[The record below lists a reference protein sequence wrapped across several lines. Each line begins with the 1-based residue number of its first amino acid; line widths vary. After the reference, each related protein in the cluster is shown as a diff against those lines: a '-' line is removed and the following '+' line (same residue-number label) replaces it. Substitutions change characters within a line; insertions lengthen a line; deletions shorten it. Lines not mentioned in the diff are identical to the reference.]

1 MNDDDIL
8 ERLAEMARESEE
20 EERARLD
27 LRWDELSAGTL
38 PEDERRALEAA
49 AEGSPQGRAALEAF
63 SPLGPEFHRRVAA
76 RLRSEGLVG
85 AEGAASEA
93 SAATPA
99 KPAEARPAPAAAWKP
114 PWKLWGPWL
123 RWPALAAVAAAVLLV
138 VLWPGGGPGPMPEYT
153 ATLTGGVRPMR
164 SAPEP
169 GEPERELPA
178 ATVFAPGN
186 TLELVLRPR
195 RAAEGPIAV
204 AAYRRTPGEP
214 GVWVGWQPPLETSE
228 AGTVRIRGRVGKE
241 LGLPSGDT
249 ALLVVVGRPPLPL
262 PSELEGRLAAGRAS
276 IARASTDTWAAWRLF
291 VTVRAEPPSR

>member
-27 LRWDELSAGTL
+27 SRWDELSAGTL
-38 PEDERRALEAA
+38 PEGERRALEAA
-49 AEGSPQGRAALEAF
+49 AEASPQDRAALEAF
-63 SPLGPEFHRRVAA
+63 SPLGREFHRRVAA
-76 RLRSEGLVG
+76 RLRAEGLVG
-85 AEGAASEA
+85 ARARPA
-93 SAATPA
+93 SAAP
-99 KPAEARPAPAAAWKP
+99 WKP

-123 RWPALAAVAAAVLLV
+123 RWPALAAAAAAVLLV
-138 VLWPGGGPGPMPEYT
+138 VLWPGGGPGPLPEYT
-153 ATLTGGVRPMR
+153 ATLTGGVQSMR

-195 RAAEGPIAV
+195 RAVEGPVAV
-204 AAYRRTPGEP
+204 AAYRHMPGEP
-214 GVWVGWQPPLETSE
+214 GAWVGWQPPLETSE
-228 AGTVRIRGRVGKE
+228 AGTVRIRGRVGEE
-241 LGLPSGDT
+241 LGLPSGDST
-249 ALLVVVGRPPLPL
+249 LLVAVGRPPLP
-262 PSELEGRLAAGRAS
+262 PPAELEGRLAAAARAS
-276 IARASTDTWAAWRLF
+276 ISRASTDTWAAWKLS